1 MVKGVALRRLSFR
14 GSWVQIPPP
23 APLYSWKGRALTTL
37 GVEFARRL
45 PKLFPENGDVSIRSL
60 NELSLKE
67 LSIYE
72 SKDVAE
78 KAIKILKHLNE
89 ITR

>member
-1 MVKGVALRRLSFR
+1 
-14 GSWVQIPPP
+14 
-23 APLYSWKGRALTTL
+23 
-37 GVEFARRL
+37 
-45 PKLFPENGDVSIRSL
+45 
-60 NELSLKE
+60 LKE